1 MRAVIFMILFSFG
14 AAGLGLAVLAD
25 EFITTYHS
33 RASLEQSEQSLAEL
47 ERLIEDYEA
56 LTERM
61 AEDPNLMRRV
71 AAATL
76 GGDPNDPNTAY
87 PRARAQ
93 ELEAARQ
100 AVEDIEQ
107 QQENSLPHW
116 LERISEPRR
125 RAALFLSGTFLILLS
140 FMLFARKARS
150 DN

>member
-1 MRAVIFMILFSFG
+1 MILFSFG

-76 GGDPNDPNTAY
+76 GSDPNDPNTAY